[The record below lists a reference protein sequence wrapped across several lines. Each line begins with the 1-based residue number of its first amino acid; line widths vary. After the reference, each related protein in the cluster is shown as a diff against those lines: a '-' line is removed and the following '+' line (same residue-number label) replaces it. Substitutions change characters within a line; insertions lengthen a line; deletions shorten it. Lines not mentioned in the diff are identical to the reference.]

1 MQKLVWQN
9 SIGDSVDLTSGNYGI
24 TEWEGFSNAPLNIQS
39 QQVPFQDGVV
49 FLDALMEQRE
59 LSVTLKMQD
68 NGNLENRYRMRRE
81 LIHILNPKL
90 GEGYLIYT
98 NDYTSKRIKCVP
110 QIPLFK
116 THNSNDSGTPEA
128 SLAWT
133 ACEPYWEDLEETRI
147 VIKNSSYTIVENN
160 GDVPC
165 NIKARLLSYDNVKN
179 PTLKNNSTNQKIRI
193 NGTFNNGININTN
206 VGEKKVVKEI
216 LDTDLGVLPI
226 LYVNVYVEEKN
237 LLVCTHF
244 NEIYIG
250 IPQEENIQFYIKQTI
265 DTYSISNIIYCKEKG
280 FFIGVT
286 ESHQIIKSQDGES
299 WSVQTYE
306 TNATFSDI
314 CYSEDFD
321 LFVIVGGVSG
331 ESGLILTSSDGEN
344 WKDVTPSNTNLLNKI
359 AYPSNLRKFER
370 NDVLPSNTNLLN
382 KIVYASNLHKFVVI
396 GDNATFLTSEDGIL
410 WESTTVPYA
419 QIFINLFYIKETG
432 TIIITNGSLPFFFF
446 FIIYSTDAKNFTR
459 VRCEHVFHVGFYN
472 GAYYLSGGA
481 YYNNSTG
488 FVKKSYD
495 LQNFENVL
503 LVHNEYFNQSI
514 FIKGYNYLL
523 INGSA
528 TYIGNGDSFSFLHK
542 SQSSLTLSHTFYS
555 PKGLYIVVDMH
566 GYYVR
571 KNNKN
576 PFTYYK
582 KLESLGNDVYRDICY
597 SEKLDLYVMCCSGRI
612 ILTSHNCIDWEYH
625 ETGTNKDL
633 AKIIYSEEKEIFVI
647 LEIDGTVLMISSNG
661 IEWTNVS
668 IPASIT
674 EHFIDVIY
682 DKHLHTFLLI
692 TAHYVY
698 KTSDF
703 TNFDLLQYFSNVTN
717 LLYISCNK
725 EYIAIIGKIGK
736 IGHHKGVLYYS
747 RDGASWFTKVE
758 SEEIEYNH
766 IIYSENVAGFLIACQ
781 NGNVISS
788 EDLVSWRV
796 LFSTITPMRY
806 IAYSPKDICVFG
818 ITEKQRGTYQTYF
831 ASEENIINKINPD
844 SDMNFNFSIGKNMI
858 SLISENNTNFNAVI
872 TYRQKYIGV

>member
-9 SIGDSVDLTSGNYGI
+9 AIGDSVDLTSGNYGI

-39 QQVPFQDGVV
+39 QQVPFKDGAV

-81 LIHILNPKL
+81 LIHILNPKF

-98 NDYTSKRIKCVP
+98 NDYTSKRIKCVS

-147 VIKNSSYTIVENN
+147 VIKNSNYTIVENN

-165 NIKARLLSYDNVKN
+165 NIKARLLSYGNVKN

-193 NGTFNNGININTN
+193 NGTFNNGINIDTN

-216 LDTDLGVLPI
+216 LDADLGVLPL

-237 LLVCTHF
+237 LLVCTNL

-250 IPQEENIQFYIKQTI
+250 IPQEKNIQFYIKKKI
-265 DTYSISNIIYCKEKG
+265 DTALIMNIIYCKEKG

-286 ESHQIIKSQDGES
+286 KSHQIIKSQDGES

-331 ESGLILTSSDGEN
+331 ESSLILTSSDGEN
-344 WKDVTPSNTNLLNKI
+344 W
-359 AYPSNLRKFER
+359 
-370 NDVLPSNTNLLN
+370 NDVSPSNTNLLN

-396 GDNATFLTSEDGIL
+396 GNNATFLTSEDGTT

-419 QIFINLFYIKETG
+419 QTFIDLFYIKETG
-432 TIIITNGSLPFFFF
+432 TIIITNGSYFGFNDD
-446 FIIYSTDAKNFTR
+446 IIYSTDAENFTR
-459 VRCEHVFHVGFYN
+459 VGCPYVFHVGFYN
-472 GAYYLSGGA
+472 GAYYLSGGR
-481 YYNNSTG
+481 YQNNSTG

-503 LVHNEYFNQSI
+503 LEYNEYFNQSI

-523 INGSA
+523 INGSV
-528 TYIGNGDSFSFLHK
+528 TYIGNGDSFSFLYK
-542 SQSSLTLSHTFYS
+542 SQDETTLSHTFYS
-555 PKGLYIVVDMH
+555 PKGLYIVVDMS

-582 KLESLGNDVYRDICY
+582 KLESLGDFAYRDICY
-597 SEKLDLYVMCCSGRI
+597 SEKLDLYVMCCDGGI

-625 ETGTNKDL
+625 ETGTNKDF

-674 EHFIDVIY
+674 EPSFVDVIY
-682 DKHLHTFLLI
+682 DNHLHTFLLI

-703 TNFDLLQYFSNVTN
+703 TNFDLLQYFSNVRS

-725 EYIAIIGKIGK
+725 EYIAIIGRIGK
-736 IGHHKGVLYYS
+736 VGHYKGVLYYS
-747 RDGASWFTKVE
+747 RNGASWFTKVE

-766 IIYSENVAGFLIACQ
+766 IIYSENMAGFLIACQ

-818 ITEKQRGTYQTYF
+818 ITEKRTETYQTYF

-858 SLISENNTNFNAVI
+858 SLISENNTNFNVII